1 MRIGIDASCWWN
13 RRGFGRF
20 TRELLKAMF
29 ASPKDHEFYL
39 FIDHEPDPQMIDPRV
54 RVIRVRT
61 SRTVTESAVAS
72 SSRSVRDIWAFRRA
86 VADQPLD
93 VMFFPAVYSWFP
105 VRRGLPTVVTLHD
118 AIAEHY
124 PKLVFPDLRGRL
136 FWSLKVRLAIKQARK
151 IVTVSE
157 AAKEEIVSHIGIDRE
172 RIDVV
177 SEAAEARFRPVADP
191 RARAA
196 ARARAKLPNEA
207 RLIVYV
213 GGFAPHKNLLRLLSG
228 FTQALD
234 RDHMEDVHVAFV
246 GDPAGDGFYSNY
258 ERLVAHIRD
267 EPRLHGRVHFTGFV
281 SDDDLV
287 ALYSD
292 ALATT
297 MPSLSEGFGLPAIEA
312 MACGTP
318 VLASNVGAV
327 PEVVGDAGLY
337 FDPTCPE
344 QIASAIHRIASD
356 SEDRA
361 RLQRKALDR
370 ASRFTWTRA
379 AELTYAVLERCGG
392 RV

>member
-1 MRIGIDASCWWN
+1 MRIGIDATCWWN

-39 FIDHEPDPQMIDPRV
+39 FVDHEPDPQMIDPRI

-61 SRTVTESAVAS
+61 SRAVTESAVAY

-213 GGFAPHKNLLRLLSG
+213 GGFAPHKNLLGLLSG

-258 ERLVAHIRD
+258 ESLVARIRD

-356 SEDRA
+356 AEDRA
-361 RLQRKALDR
+361 MLQRKALDR

>member
-72 SSRSVRDIWAFRRA
+72 SSRSVGDIWAFRRA

-258 ERLVAHIRD
+258 ERLVARIRD

-356 SEDRA
+356 AEDRA